1 MSRDQTGRLRT
12 ACAVAAS
19 VACGLAQVLVF
30 PRFSWDWLAPVCL
43 VPLLLV
49 LSDRSPRQRFAL
61 GWLSGAVFW
70 GGTCYWIYPV
80 MRDYASITPVVAG
93 SLFIAF
99 FTVKA
104 FHAGA
109 FALVAG
115 PLLGRPWAVPGLA
128 ALWVGIEGSHQ
139 FIFFTWTQLG
149 NASLDFGVPH
159 VLRLAPW
166 TGIYGPSLVFA
177 LANAAVAVALVQR
190 SIRPFVALA
199 PLLGIFLLPPLP
211 RSEGGVETARLVQ
224 PNVHPDL
231 LKTNWLAEHG
241 TDHLGK
247 MLEMSRAPVPAGA
260 RKPSLVVWPEY
271 PVPAYFFD
279 DPPSRAFL
287 ELVARESG
295 ATFIFNTIAFEG
307 GSRERPLNS
316 SVTLDRTGKRISEYS
331 KIHLVPFGE
340 FVPWPFHYFVEK
352 VTLQAGTFRPGS
364 QISVAIADGK
374 GIGTFICYESVF
386 ARSIRKFTAAGA
398 GLLVN
403 ISNDSWYGR
412 SAAREQH
419 LLVARMRA
427 VENARWILRATNDG
441 VTSAISPSGRIEAS
455 LPSYEQGAIDVRF
468 DYLSER
474 TAFVRFGEWLWWLCL
489 AGAALAA
496 LQVRPSH
503 WRIGSRSAGRGRG
516 HLA

>member
-1 MSRDQTGRLRT
+1 MSRNQLSRART
-12 ACAVAAS
+12 ACAVAAAA
-19 VACGLAQVLVF
+19 ACGLGQVLVF

-49 LSDRSPRQRFAL
+49 LRDRDPMQRFAL
-61 GWLSGAVFW
+61 GWVSGAVFW

-80 MRDYASITPVVAG
+80 MRDYASIAPAIAG
-93 SLFIAF
+93 LLFIAF
-99 FTVKA
+99 FSVKA

-115 PLLGRPWAVPGLA
+115 PLLGRRWAVPGLA

-139 FIFFTWTQLG
+139 YIFFTWTQLG

-159 VLRLAPW
+159 ILRLAPW

-177 LANAAVAVALVQR
+177 LANAAVAVAVLRR

-199 PLLGIFLLPPLP
+199 PLLGILLLPPLP
-211 RSEGGVETARLVQ
+211 RSSGGSETARLIQ

-231 LKTNWLAEHG
+231 LKTNWLAENG
-241 TDHLGK
+241 TDHLVK
-247 MLEMSRAPVPAGA
+247 MLEMSRAPVPVGA

-271 PVPAYFFD
+271 PVPAYYFD
-279 DPPSRAFL
+279 DSRSRAFH
-287 ELVARESG
+287 ERVARESG
-295 ATFIFNTIAFEG
+295 ATFIFNTISFEEG
-307 GSRERPLNS
+307 DRTRPLNS
-316 SVTLDRTGKRISEYS
+316 SVTLDRAGRRISDYS

-352 VTLQAGTFRPGS
+352 VTLQAGTFQPGAR
-364 QISVAIADGK
+364 IAVARVDGK

-386 ARSIRKFTAAGA
+386 ARSIRKFTARGA

-412 SAAREQH
+412 RAAREQH
-419 LLVARMRA
+419 LLVARMRG
-427 VENARWILRATNDG
+427 VENDRWILRATNDG
-441 VTSAISPSGRIEAS
+441 VTSAIGPSGRIEAS

-468 DYLSER
+468 DYRSER
-474 TAFVRFGEWLWWLCL
+474 TAFVEFGEWLWWLCL
-489 AGAALAA
+489 AGSAFAAI
-496 LQVRPSH
+496 QVRPAH
-503 WRIGSRSAGRGRG
+503 WRVERTRAGRSRG
-516 HLA
+516 HRA

>member
-1 MSRDQTGRLRT
+1 MSRGLSMSAKT
-12 ACAVAAS
+12 ASAIVAAL
-19 VACGLAQVLVF
+19 VCGLAQVLVF

-49 LSDRSPRQRFAL
+49 LHDQPPKLRFAL

-80 MRDYASITPVVAG
+80 MRDYASIAPAIAG
-93 SLFIAF
+93 LLFVAF

-109 FALVAG
+109 FALAAG
-115 PLLGRPWAVPGLA
+115 RVLQRPWALPAIAV
-128 ALWVGIEGSHQ
+128 LWVGIEGSHQ
-139 FIFFTWTQLG
+139 YIFFTWTQIG
-149 NASLDFGVPH
+149 NASLDFWVPH

-177 LANAAVAVALVQR
+177 LANAAIALAILQR
-190 SIRPFVALA
+190 SLRPLVALA

-211 RSEGGVETARLVQ
+211 RSGGGSETARLVQ

-231 LKTNWLAEHG
+231 LKTSWLAENG
-241 TDHLGK
+241 TGHLAK
-247 MLEMSRAPVPAGA
+247 MLEMSRAPADGD
-260 RKPSLVVWPEY
+260 RPSLVVWPEY
-271 PVPAYFFD
+271 PVPAYYFD
-279 DPPSRAFL
+279 DPGSRAFH
-287 ELVARESG
+287 ERVARESG
-295 ATFIFNTIAFEG
+295 ASFIFNTIAFEDG
-307 GSRERPLNS
+307 DRGRPQNS
-316 SVTLDRTGKRISEYS
+316 AVTLDRTGKRQSDYS

-352 VTLQAGTFRPGS
+352 ITLQAGMFRPGTR
-364 QISVAIADGK
+364 ISVASVEGR
-374 GIGTFICYESVF
+374 GMGTFICYESVF
-386 ARSIRKFTAAGA
+386 ARSIRKFSAAGA
-398 GLLVN
+398 ELLVN

-419 LLVARMRA
+419 LSVVRMRA

-441 VTSAISPSGRIEAS
+441 VTSAIGPSGRVEAA
-455 LPSYEQGAIDVRF
+455 LPSYEQGTLDAPF
-468 DYLSER
+468 DYRSDR

-489 AGAALAA
+489 VAAAGSLVWA
-496 LQVRPSH
+496 RPVQ
-503 WRIGSRSAGRGRG
+503 RRSEGGIATRFGTFRT
-516 HLA
+516 